1 MRYTLQQWRGV
12 KGITQAELAKIS
24 GVGVTKIA
32 VYETMSADDLRKI
45 HDALA
50 LHDKDSIVLPKY

>member
-24 GVGVTKIA
+24 GVAVTKIA
-32 VYETMSADDLRKI
+32 VFETMSAEDLQSI
-45 HDALA
+45 STALK
-50 LHDKDSIVLPKY
+50 LNGKDSIVLPKY